1 MLLSATLIACL
12 ASLYVLLYLWRRR
25 GEGLRDM
32 LTGLPNRDY
41 LERFMDTCL
50 ARSARRSE
58 HAFGLMLF
66 TINDLDVHRRAL
78 GRFGLEEVLAD
89 VAERLYW
96 AIRPYDVLA
105 RLDGEVFGVLVDEVR
120 SVTDVARIAT
130 RIQRSLDRAVSL
142 AGRQVQVTA
151 SIGIT
156 MSRAN
161 ATVQD
166 LLAESDAARERCG
179 EQQADF
185 VVFDEASHKQVLEA
199 LATEADVAVV

>member
-1 MLLSATLIACL
+1 
-12 ASLYVLLYLWRRR
+12 
-25 GEGLRDM
+25 M
-32 LTGLPNRDY
+32 LTGLPNRDF
-41 LERFMDTCL
+41 LERFMETCL

-66 TINDLDVHRRAL
+66 TINDVDTHRRAL

-96 AIRPYDVLA
+96 AIRPYDVMA
-105 RLDGEVFGVLVDEVR
+105 RLDGDVFAMLIDEVR
-120 SVTDVARIAT
+120 SVTDVARVAT

-142 AGRQVQVTA
+142 AGSQIEVTA

-156 MSRAN
+156 ISRPN
-161 ATVQD
+161 VTVQE
-166 LLAESDAARERCG
+166 LLTEADAARERCA

-185 VVFDEASHKQVLEA
+185 IVFGEETHAQVLDA
-199 LATEADVAVV
+199 LAQAVEVSQAKQG